1 MLVMR
6 FLTNKQVFKTPSWYL
21 TQTFGEKTFKKCRKR
36 GKKIFFSIFFIL
48 LKTNTNY
55 AHMQS
60 FIQIPQKMKTGVQN
74 VFKWD
79 NSTLPFEGE
88 GFINI
93 YATWIHTPQHGENL
107 DQSI

>member
-1 MLVMR
+1 
-6 FLTNKQVFKTPSWYL
+6 
-21 TQTFGEKTFKKCRKR
+21 
-36 GKKIFFSIFFIL
+36 
-48 LKTNTNY
+48 
-55 AHMQS
+55 MQS

-93 YATWIHTPQHGENL
+93 YATWIHTPQHGESL